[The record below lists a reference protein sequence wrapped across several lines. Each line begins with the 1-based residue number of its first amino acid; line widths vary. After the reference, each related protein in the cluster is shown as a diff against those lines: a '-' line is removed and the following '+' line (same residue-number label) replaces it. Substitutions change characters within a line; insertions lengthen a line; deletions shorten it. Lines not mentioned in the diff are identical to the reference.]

1 MKKVKHKRPQDESFP
16 VGKLVKKS
24 LRPLVL
30 AYYNA
35 ARRADDIADA
45 QNLTREEKL
54 AQLAE
59 TARAFHNKE
68 AQGQFRAAADL
79 GKLFEMENLA
89 NTLFLDL
96 LTAFERDAEN
106 RQPEIWEQLIDYCK
120 YSAAPVGRFMLAI
133 HDENPSTYLP
143 AETLCAALQIV
154 NHIQDLKEDAV
165 KLRRF
170 YLPAE
175 MMKRNG
181 AENSDIYLSFMT
193 PPLKKVVG
201 EVLENVKG
209 MLKDSEVLPSLISS
223 FRLRAE
229 VGVILSLTNSV
240 VKRLEKGDVLAQ
252 RIRPSGWDWVKAW
265 FNGWKTALSGKKRTV
280 RMAK

>member
-35 ARRADDIADA
+35 ARSADDIADA

-68 AQGQFRAAADL
+68 AEGQFRAAADL
-79 GKLFEMENLA
+79 GKLFGMENLA

-175 MMKRNG
+175 MMKRYG
-181 AENSDIYLSFMT
+181 TENSDIYLSFMT

>member
-35 ARRADDIADA
+35 ARSADDIADA

-68 AQGQFRAAADL
+68 AEGQFRAAADL

-106 RQPEIWEQLIDYCK
+106 RQPEISRRESVDLPAGGNFVCSFADCQPHSGPERRRRQAAALLSACGDDEKTRCRKQRHISEFYD
-120 YSAAPVGRFMLAI
+120 AAP
-133 HDENPSTYLP
+133 
-143 AETLCAALQIV
+143 
-154 NHIQDLKEDAV
+154 
-165 KLRRF
+165 
-170 YLPAE
+170 
-175 MMKRNG
+175 
-181 AENSDIYLSFMT
+181 
-193 PPLKKVVG
+193 
-201 EVLENVKG
+201 
-209 MLKDSEVLPSLISS
+209 
-223 FRLRAE
+223 
-229 VGVILSLTNSV
+229 
-240 VKRLEKGDVLAQ
+240 
-252 RIRPSGWDWVKAW
+252 
-265 FNGWKTALSGKKRTV
+265 
-280 RMAK
+280 

>member
-68 AQGQFRAAADL
+68 AEGQFRAAADL
-79 GKLFEMENLA
+79 GKLFGMENLA

-120 YSAAPVGRFMLAI
+120 Y
-133 HDENPSTYLP
+133 
-143 AETLCAALQIV
+143 LCAALQIV

-175 MMKRNG
+175 MMKRHG

>member
-68 AQGQFRAAADL
+68 AEGQFRAAADL
-79 GKLFEMENLA
+79 GKLFGMENLA

-133 HDENPSTYLP
+133 HDENRRLTCRRK
-143 AETLCAALQIV
+143 LCAQLC
-154 NHIQDLKEDAV
+154 
-165 KLRRF
+165 R
-170 YLPAE
+170 
-175 MMKRNG
+175 
-181 AENSDIYLSFMT
+181 LST
-193 PPLKKVVG
+193 T
-201 EVLENVKG
+201 
-209 MLKDSEVLPSLISS
+209 
-223 FRLRAE
+223 FR
-229 VGVILSLTNSV
+229 T
-240 VKRLEKGDVLAQ
+240 
-252 RIRPSGWDWVKAW
+252 
-265 FNGWKTALSGKKRTV
+265 
-280 RMAK
+280 

>member
-68 AQGQFRAAADL
+68 AEGQFRAAADL

-175 MMKRNG
+175 MMKRRCRKQRH
-181 AENSDIYLSFMT
+181 I
-193 PPLKKVVG
+193 
-201 EVLENVKG
+201 
-209 MLKDSEVLPSLISS
+209 SEFYDAAP
-223 FRLRAE
+223 
-229 VGVILSLTNSV
+229 
-240 VKRLEKGDVLAQ
+240 
-252 RIRPSGWDWVKAW
+252 
-265 FNGWKTALSGKKRTV
+265 
-280 RMAK
+280 

>member
-68 AQGQFRAAADL
+68 AEGQFRAAADL
-79 GKLFEMENLA
+79 GKLFGMENLA

-143 AETLCAALQIV
+143 AETLCAAC
-154 NHIQDLKEDAV
+154 
-165 KLRRF
+165 R
-170 YLPAE
+170 
-175 MMKRNG
+175 
-181 AENSDIYLSFMT
+181 LST
-193 PPLKKVVG
+193 T
-201 EVLENVKG
+201 
-209 MLKDSEVLPSLISS
+209 
-223 FRLRAE
+223 FR
-229 VGVILSLTNSV
+229 T
-240 VKRLEKGDVLAQ
+240 
-252 RIRPSGWDWVKAW
+252 
-265 FNGWKTALSGKKRTV
+265 
-280 RMAK
+280 

>member
-59 TARAFHNKE
+59 TAHAFHNKE
-68 AQGQFRAAADL
+68 AEGQFRAAADL
-79 GKLFEMENLA
+79 GKLFGMENLA

-175 MMKRNG
+175 MMKRHG

>member
-16 VGKLVKKS
+16 VGKLVKN
-24 LRPLVL
+24 LYARWFWLIITPP
-30 AYYNA
+30 A
-35 ARRADDIADA
+35 ARTT
-45 QNLTREEKL
+45 LPTRKIL
-54 AQLAE
+54 PGKRNWLSWPKPHAPFTTKKPKDNFVRLPIWASCS
-59 TARAFHNKE
+59 KWKS
-68 AQGQFRAAADL
+68 GQHAV
-79 GKLFEMENLA
+79 
-89 NTLFLDL
+89 LDL

-175 MMKRNG
+175 MMKRHG

-265 FNGWKTALSGKKRTV
+265 FIGWKTALSGKKRTV